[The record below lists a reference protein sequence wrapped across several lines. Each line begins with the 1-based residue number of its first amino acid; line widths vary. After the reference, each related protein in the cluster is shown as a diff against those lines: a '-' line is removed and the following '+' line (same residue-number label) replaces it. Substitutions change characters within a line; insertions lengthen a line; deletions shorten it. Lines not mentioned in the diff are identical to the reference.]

1 MNHSEIVKRVER
13 LENKMVK
20 PEYIT
25 ILQMGKMLGI
35 SRSTLHRMVHSEG
48 FYPAIKLG
56 KRVLIN
62 KKDLEKWLDER
73 RINKEG

>member
-1 MNHSEIVKRVER
+1 MSHSEIVKRLER
-13 LENKMVK
+13 LENKIVK

-25 ILQMGKMLGI
+25 VLQMEKMLGI
-35 SRSTLHRMVHSEG
+35 SRSTAHRMVHSEG
-48 FYPAIKLG
+48 FYPAIKLD